1 MSRALAAMLVLII
14 VLSAVPGL
22 AAAQS
27 ATNWVTLISVTDLTG
42 NASLQPSQPLLAG
55 HAYNVTMKVTVPF
68 NQSGSHFY
76 PSLDSALLSHGA
88 QFWYVKTPQYA
99 GYNASSFNPGNRTL
113 QFNLVA
119 GTVVLS
125 GVFEVPLSLTLI
137 TAGNFT
143 RHQTVNNFTI
153 ATVTVTRGSRVGL
166 LGATVEDQTIQTYLN
181 TYQQKSTLISSGQI
195 DHAYS
200 TVVSSILA
208 QAQALYI
215 AGLPAQGTSVLD
227 TIDPASFP
235 VPPSS
240 TTSTTLLAGV
250 VVAVIVII
258 LLAVIVLRGRGKRGF
273 SEGIVSEV
281 QKELALLEVTA
292 AKYDKALADR
302 LQALRNRLG
311 EAD

>member
-1 MSRALAAMLVLII
+1 MNRAVTAMLVLTLA
-14 VLSAVPGL
+14 LSAVPGI
-22 AAAQS
+22 AMAQS
-27 ATNWVTLISVTDLTG
+27 SSNWVTLVSVTDLTG

-55 HAYNVTMKVTVPF
+55 HAYNVTMRVTVPF

-76 PSLDSALLSHGA
+76 PSLDSSLLSHGA
-88 QFWYVKTPQYA
+88 QFWYVKTPQYS
-99 GYNASSFNPGNRTL
+99 GYNASAFNPGNRTL
-113 QFNLVA
+113 QFNFVA

-125 GVFEVPLSLTLI
+125 GIFEVPLSLTLI

-143 RHQTVNNFTI
+143 RHQTVNNYTV

-166 LGATVEDQTIQTYLN
+166 LSATVEDQTIQTYLN
-181 TYQQKSTLISSGQI
+181 TYQQKSTLITSGQI
-195 DHAYS
+195 DPAYS
-200 TVVSSILA
+200 TVVNSILA
-208 QAQALYI
+208 QAQALYV
-215 AGLPAQGTSVLD
+215 AGLPAQGTNVLE
-227 TIDPASFP
+227 TIDPAAFP

-240 TTSTTLLAGV
+240 SMSTTLLVGV
-250 VVAVIVII
+250 VVAAVVII

-273 SEGIVSEV
+273 SEGVVSEV

>member
-1 MSRALAAMLVLII
+1 MSRAVAAMLVL
-14 VLSAVPGL
+14 VLALSAVPGL
-22 AAAQS
+22 ATAQS
-27 ATNWVTLISVTDLTG
+27 ATNWVALTSVTDLTG

-88 QFWYVKTPQYA
+88 QFWYVKTPQYP

-113 QFNLVA
+113 QFDLVA

-125 GVFEVPLSLTLI
+125 GIFEVPLSLTLI

-166 LGATVEDQTIQTYLN
+166 LSATVEDQTIQTYLS
-181 TYQQKSTLISSGQI
+181 TYQQKSTLISSGAI
-195 DHAYS
+195 NSAYS
-200 TVVSSILA
+200 TVVNSVLA
-208 QAQALYI
+208 QAQALYV

-235 VPPSS
+235 VPPST

-250 VVAVIVII
+250 VVAIIVII